1 MRWRWSVTLQ
11 LNLQVVDDRLKVLEN
26 KLILDKLVKKLRV
39 GMCLFLCPSVSQCHF
54 LELLN
59 HLLN

>member
-1 MRWRWSVTLQ
+1 MTLQ

-39 GMCLFLCPSVSQCHF
+39 GMCFISLSFRLPVSF
-54 LELLN
+54 S
-59 HLLN
+59 